1 MIDIIILIGCTLCG
15 FACGKYLEKRIR
27 RKGEFYSDLLR
38 YVTLL
43 KLNVEGKQVELSTF
57 NEEFCQNCS
66 ESFAQYLL
74 EGKVKCAFSKLQ
86 KSNVV
91 AFFENIGCVSSEELI
106 RHIDYY
112 KEVFDTDAKKIKEEV
127 GKASICAKLG
137 ILLGVM
143 VGIVL
148 M

>member
-1 MIDIIILIGCTLCG
+1 MLDIIILIACSLCG
-15 FACGKYLEKRIR
+15 FACGKYLEKRTK
-27 RKGEFYSDLLR
+27 RKGQFYSDLQR

-43 KLNVEGKQVELSTF
+43 KANVEGKQVELNVF
-57 NEEFCQNCS
+57 NEEFCQSSSDTFRQYVEDGKIRCS
-66 ESFAQYLL
+66 LSSA
-74 EGKVKCAFSKLQ
+74 Q
-86 KSNVV
+86 KSNVI
-91 AFFENIGCVSSEELI
+91 AFFDNIGCASSQDLF

-112 KEVFDTDAKKIKEEV
+112 KVVFESDAKKISDDV
-127 GKASICAKLG
+127 NKASIYTKLG

>member
-1 MIDIIILIGCTLCG
+1 MLDIIILIACALCG

-27 RKGEFYSDLLR
+27 CKGGFYSDLQR

-43 KLNVEGKQVELSTF
+43 KLNVEGKQVELSDF
-57 NEEFCQNCS
+57 DDEFCKSCS
-66 ESFAQYLL
+66 EVFCQYLQNN
-74 EGKVKCAFSKLQ
+74 KFKCALSASQ
-86 KSNVV
+86 KSNVNE
-91 AFFENIGCVSSEELI
+91 FFANIGCVSSEELI
-106 RHIDYY
+106 KHIDYY
-112 KEVFDTDAKKIKEEV
+112 KAVFDADAKKVSEEV
-127 GKASICAKLG
+127 TKASIYTKLG